1 MYVHVCVYAHSAS
14 VGGSPSWEPHFSFQV
29 IGDFDQ
35 QDMEGSLLRG
45 LQGRF
50 SSPLERHKAGT
61 FRCLWVS
68 PSPRLLGLRSH
79 AGWEAT

>member
-14 VGGSPSWEPHFSFQV
+14 VGGSPSWEPHFSCQV

-35 QDMEGSLLRG
+35 QAMEGSLLRG

-50 SSPLERHKAGT
+50 SSPLERRFPLPLGT
-61 FRCLWVS
+61 TLS
-68 PSPRLLGLRSH
+68 RLLELCSH
-79 AGWEAT
+79 VGWEAT